1 VILITCGGGFLGV
14 NIARGLLDKGQE
26 VLLLQRHSVRPPSF
40 LSPFWGKQARYA
52 MGNVLDL
59 PLFLGLAD
67 KYGVDG
73 IIHAAIDHDSL
84 LNREGPMS
92 EHLYQFVQV
101 PVQGCINLMEVARL
115 HHVRRVT
122 LISSLVAYVGAPGEG
137 SEWRE
142 DALLAPV
149 TFSPIGNLNKAVEQI
164 CFLYSMIYSV
174 SFVSLRVGWVLGRGA
189 LPTIP

>member
-1 VILITCGGGFLGV
+1 
-14 NIARGLLDKGQE
+14 
-26 VLLLQRHSVRPPSF
+26 
-40 LSPFWGKQARYA
+40 
-52 MGNVLDL
+52 
-59 PLFLGLAD
+59 
-67 KYGVDG
+67 
-73 IIHAAIDHDSL
+73 L